1 MSNTV
6 TDNLYRNVSENT
18 KEYFRDVL
26 KLAPYTEPGGLWDSF
41 SVVAERKRQAWAKF
55 AKAVVKDADGMEDKY
70 KRQFG
75 ETFEKAW
82 EKLQGVQAKRDSKLV
97 KMHQRIDEFGKEM
110 RTDMQA
116 LKGRGAAA
124 AREAARKS
132 RRAAAG

>member
-1 MSNTV
+1 M
-6 TDNLYRNVSENT
+6 
-18 KEYFRDVL
+18 
-26 KLAPYTEPGGLWDSF
+26 
-41 SVVAERKRQAWAKF
+41 
-55 AKAVVKDADGMEDKY
+55 DADDMEDKY

-116 LKGRGAAA
+116 LKGRGATA